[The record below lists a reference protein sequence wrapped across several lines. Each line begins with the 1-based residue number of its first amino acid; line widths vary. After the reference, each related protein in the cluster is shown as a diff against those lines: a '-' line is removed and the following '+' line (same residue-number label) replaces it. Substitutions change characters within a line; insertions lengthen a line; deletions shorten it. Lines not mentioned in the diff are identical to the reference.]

1 MIVFCSDLQHIII
14 DIPNNIARCLV
25 YILMIKYLIVCVFA
39 MVLLTD
45 DWHQYRSLDGMMEF
59 HSPVLMR
66 GDNDVALTSIGDINL
81 NIYKSIEKDS
91 FDTKY
96 SVTYYELPI
105 YINMESDSMFRD
117 MTESNIESMLELNG
131 ALLDYSEVESVKD
144 GYKRT
149 FRISYHDNFVSKSVI
164 QTNGTHILNAQCFVP
179 IDRSLNSNIEL
190 FFERVVLYN
199 LAHNLESKAR

>member
-1 MIVFCSDLQHIII
+1 
-14 DIPNNIARCLV
+14 
-25 YILMIKYLIVCVFA
+25 MIKYLIVCLFG
-39 MVLLTD
+39 MSLLTD
-45 DWHQYRSLDGMMEF
+45 GWHLYRSIDGMMEF
-59 HSPVLMR
+59 QSPVLMR
-66 GDNDVALTSIGDINL
+66 GDVDVALTSIGDINL

-117 MTESNIESMLELNG
+117 MTESNIESMLELSG
-131 ALLDYSEVESVKD
+131 ASLDYSEVQSTKD

-149 FRISYHDNFVSKSVI
+149 FRISYNDHFVSKSVI